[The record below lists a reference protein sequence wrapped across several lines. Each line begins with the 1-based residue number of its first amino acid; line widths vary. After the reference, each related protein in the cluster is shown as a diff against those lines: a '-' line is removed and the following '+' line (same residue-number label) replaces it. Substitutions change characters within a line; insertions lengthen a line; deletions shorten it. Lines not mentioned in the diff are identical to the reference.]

1 MSTRAFR
8 SAHAVPFV
16 DKCKAPEFVRY
27 EAKKNAIVYTGEA
40 KVHDDLDD
48 LETVRHSVGEYV
60 RDQIHTNGI
69 ESFPSF
75 SRVMRISAPSR
86 VCNRQ

>member
-1 MSTRAFR
+1 MITRVFR
-8 SAHAVPFV
+8 SATAVPFV
-16 DKCKAPEFVRY
+16 DKRMALEFVRY
-27 EAKKNAIVYTGEA
+27 VAKKKAIVYTDEA
-40 KVHDDLDD
+40 KVYDDLDNH
-48 LETVRHSVGEYV
+48 ETVRHSVGEYV

-86 VCNRQ
+86 ICNR